1 MKESLSNNKRFA
13 FVNYLNNISLCLLL
27 GVKALAMGKYSIKEL
42 EQLSGIKAH
51 TIRIWEKRHNLISP
65 QRTETNIRYYS
76 DEDLK
81 KIINIALLN
90 NHGMKISKLA
100 TMSMEEINKKIME
113 MAETMPE
120 IYIYI
125 DQLVVAMVDMEEER
139 FEKILSTLFLRF
151 GFERSITEVVYPFL
165 EKIGVL
171 WLTKNINPAQEHF
184 ISNLIRQKIIVA
196 IDSLPMVSSN
206 AKRMVLYLP
215 ENELHE
221 LGLLFCHYISRNAGF
236 KTYYLGQNVPHND
249 LLSVIEIHKP
259 DILVS
264 YITSSPYGGV
274 EAYISKLQQN
284 LPKQKMMIS
293 GYQVSKM
300 LQKNI
305 PNVQFFNNAL
315 KFKELIHTV

>member
-1 MKESLSNNKRFA
+1 
-13 FVNYLNNISLCLLL
+13 
-27 GVKALAMGKYSIKEL
+27 MGKYSIKEL

-65 QRTETNIRYYS
+65 QRTDTNIRYYS

-90 NHGMKISKLA
+90 HQGVKISRLA
-100 TMSMEEINKKIME
+100 NMSLEEINQHILNMTE
-113 MAETMPE
+113 TIAETSV
-120 IYIYI
+120 YI

-151 GFERSITEVVYPFL
+151 GFERTITEVVYAFL

-171 WLTKNINPAQEHF
+171 WQTKNINPAQEHF

-196 IDSLPMVSSN
+196 IDSLPMVSNN
-206 AKRMVLYLP
+206 AKKMVLYLP

-221 LGLLFCHYISRNAGF
+221 LGLLFCHYIARNAGI
-236 KTYYLGQNVPHND
+236 KTFYLGQNVPFED
-249 LLSVIEIHKP
+249 LLSVVDVHKP
-259 DILVS
+259 DILVA

-274 EAYISKLQQN
+274 EAYLSKLQQN
-284 LPKQKMMIS
+284 LPKQTIMVS
-293 GYQVSKM
+293 GYQVAKIQ
-300 LQKNI
+300 QKSI
-305 PNVQFFNNAL
+305 PNIHFFSNAL
-315 KFKELIHTV
+315 KFKELIGEVK